1 MIREEWDEEEGIF
14 EAYSGSPISG
24 IGQTGGKLYK

>member
-1 MIREEWDEEEGIF
+1 MIREDWDVEEGIF

-24 IGQTGGKLYK
+24 VGQTDDILYK